1 MKRLLFYLWLEIKK
15 GMKFIPFF
23 LAGIL
28 FTAAAVILAAAAFS
42 AANGGEQVL
51 PKATAAIVIDSD
63 GSDETRTEAG
73 QADLKTNLALGLVSG
88 MPSVKSVC
96 EFVFMSPKEA
106 ADGLQEGTVDAAVY
120 LPQNVYED
128 INTGIN
134 TPVLIRVSGKYTSF
148 TGGMFEELVRSGV
161 SYIRSVEG
169 SIYAVDS
176 LSRSYPVVDTLAAAE
191 DTLFNIYI
199 QKVLARGE
207 TFMGNSISAFG
218 DLTMPQFYG
227 AAAALLILLIFGVGA
242 SKLYDSSERSMTRA
256 LKRKGLHPA
265 ATSFMKYLALTATLF
280 FLSLLIALVGDVIGA
295 AAASFMES
303 AAAEE
308 AVSVTACLKA
318 GLGAVPLFFRN
329 IGARLLPALFLA
341 LPLAALMHLL
351 YTFLPLRRAA
361 ASYLIIAAALF
372 IVGGGLIPKAF
383 LPELMQ
389 GITGF
394 LPTSVLERQSAA
406 LLFGTRGGQ
415 ILPAVLIP
423 LIPALIGGAA
433 YA

>member
-176 LSRSYPVVDTLAAAE
+176 LSRSYPVVDTLAAARE
-191 DTLFNIYI
+191 FEHVAS
-199 QKVLARGE
+199 VLSDVERFKFRIGTDRRVVLEFLEEPPEQAVLHAVPETGETGHGVFEGRGE
-207 TFMGNSISAFG
+207 N
-218 DLTMPQFYG
+218 
-227 AAAALLILLIFGVGA
+227 
-242 SKLYDSSERSMTRA
+242 
-256 LKRKGLHPA
+256 
-265 ATSFMKYLALTATLF
+265 
-280 FLSLLIALVGDVIGA
+280 
-295 AAASFMES
+295 
-303 AAAEE
+303 
-308 AVSVTACLKA
+308 
-318 GLGAVPLFFRN
+318 
-329 IGARLLPALFLA
+329 LPVNF
-341 LPLAALMHLL
+341 
-351 YTFLPLRRAA
+351 
-361 ASYLIIAAALF
+361 
-372 IVGGGLIPKAF
+372 
-383 LPELMQ
+383 
-389 GITGF
+389 
-394 LPTSVLERQSAA
+394 
-406 LLFGTRGGQ
+406 
-415 ILPAVLIP
+415 
-423 LIPALIGGAA
+423 
-433 YA
+433 

>member
-1 MKRLLFYLWLEIKK
+1 M
-15 GMKFIPFF
+15 
-23 LAGIL
+23 
-28 FTAAAVILAAAAFS
+28 
-42 AANGGEQVL
+42 
-51 PKATAAIVIDSD
+51 
-63 GSDETRTEAG
+63 
-73 QADLKTNLALGLVSG
+73 
-88 MPSVKSVC
+88 
-96 EFVFMSPKEA
+96 
-106 ADGLQEGTVDAAVY
+106 
-120 LPQNVYED
+120 
-128 INTGIN
+128 
-134 TPVLIRVSGKYTSF
+134 
-148 TGGMFEELVRSGV
+148 
-161 SYIRSVEG
+161 
-169 SIYAVDS
+169 DS

-207 TFMGNSISAFG
+207 TFTGSSISAFG

-265 ATSFMKYLALTATLF
+265 ATSLMKYLALTATLF

-295 AAASFMES
+295 AAASFMDG

-308 AVSVTACLKA
+308 AVSVTACLKS
-318 GLGAVPLFFRN
+318 GLGAVPLFFRH

-394 LPTSVLERQSAA
+394 LPTAVLERQSAA